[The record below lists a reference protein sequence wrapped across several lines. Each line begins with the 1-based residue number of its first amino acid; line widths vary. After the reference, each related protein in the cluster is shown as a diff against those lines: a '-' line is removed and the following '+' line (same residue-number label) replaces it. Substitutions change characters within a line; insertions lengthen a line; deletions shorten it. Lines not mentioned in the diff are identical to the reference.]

1 MKVGIGPGSICTT
14 RVIAGVGVPQL
25 SAVYDVAKAL
35 KGTGVPLIAD
45 GGIRYSGDIVKALAA
60 GAYSVMLGGMLAGVE
75 ESPGET
81 IIFNGRKYK
90 SYRGMGSLE
99 AMEKGSKDRYFQANE
114 TDTKNWFP
122 RELRL
127 VFPLKDLYMKWFIR
141 WSAVCVPEW
150 DIVEL
155 RI

>member
-1 MKVGIGPGSICTT
+1 M
-14 RVIAGVGVPQL
+14 
-25 SAVYDVAKAL
+25 
-35 KGTGVPLIAD
+35 
-45 GGIRYSGDIVKALAA
+45 AA

-99 AMEKGSKDRYFQANE
+99 AMEKGSKDRYFKLMRLIL
-114 TDTKNWFP
+114 KNWFP

-127 VFPLKDLYMKWFIR
+127 VFPLKDLYMK
-141 WSAVCVPEW
+141 
-150 DIVEL
+150 
-155 RI
+155 

>member
-1 MKVGIGPGSICTT
+1 M
-14 RVIAGVGVPQL
+14 IAGVGVPQL

-114 TDTKNWFP
+114 TDTKKIGSRGNCGSCS
-122 RELRL
+122 L
-127 VFPLKDLYMKWFIR
+127 
-141 WSAVCVPEW
+141 
-150 DIVEL
+150 
-155 RI
+155 